1 MAVQAGVAPLDRA
14 NLLSRTLAV
23 LSRGGWAKADV
34 RLVRDGETLVIV
46 KDFGTGTGLLR
57 RWVSPWF
64 LRREMRAYRCLAD
77 HPCVPRLIRSLDRR
91 AFVLEYRPGEPL
103 SRSLRG
109 RISETFISELRSAIR
124 GCHARGVVHLDLR
137 HRSNV
142 LAGEDGRPVLL
153 DFASAICIPPE
164 RGGLTWILR
173 LLRRIDESALRKW
186 EQRLES
192 QDSGAPAS
200 CSSSGTNSEGSRGD
214 SRPM

>member
-1 MAVQAGVAPLDRA
+1 MQERETPLDRA
-14 NLLSRTLAV
+14 NLRSRTLAV

-46 KDFGTGTGLLR
+46 KDFGSGPGLLR
-57 RWVSPWF
+57 RWISPWF
-64 LRREMRAYRCLAD
+64 LRREMRAYGFLSD

-91 AFVLEYRPGEPL
+91 AFVLEYRPGERL

-109 RISETFISELRSAIR
+109 RVSNTFISELRSAIR

-142 LAGEDGRPVLL
+142 LAGEDGHPVLL

-164 RGGLTWILR
+164 RGSLRWILG
-173 LLRRIDESALRKW
+173 LLRRVDESALRKW
-186 EQRLES
+186 EQRLGN

-200 CSSSGTNSEGSRGD
+200 
-214 SRPM
+214 